1 MPAAMDPMV
10 DTIPYIIS
18 HATLSGPPVLGRTEP
33 EVIVSP
39 KPSGPTVARAQM
51 RKTTKKTSVM
61 LHAKRKNFSRRCG
74 RIHITGRL
82 NTLKTI

>member
-1 MPAAMDPMV
+1 MPAAIDPMV
-10 DTIPYIIS
+10 DTIPYTIS
-18 HATLSGPPVLGRTEP
+18 HATLSDPPVSGRTEP
-33 EVIVSP
+33 EVMVSP
-39 KPSGPTVARAQM
+39 KPAGPIVARAQM

-82 NTLKTI
+82 ITLNMI